1 MDRRTRENLLYVAGE
16 LVSRFGR
23 PLFYVSL
30 ILAVGGGIVWAFQKV
45 DAYLTPSYAQED
57 EQETSSASQGEVI
70 TEAHITI
77 SKIGLSVP
85 VAFVDSTNPDD
96 FLEPLKKGVA
106 HYPSALPGQKGA
118 SIMLGHS
125 APPGWLGNLYDGV
138 FSDLKDLGEGDLIV
152 VSTGAKS
159 YTYKV
164 SSKLFLE
171 RGQDIP
177 EELTRSNTPRLLLL
191 SCWPPG
197 INNKRIMILAEAI

>member
-1 MDRRTRENLLYVAGE
+1 MNRRTRENLVYMGE
-16 LVSRFGR
+16 ELMTRFGK
-23 PLFYVSL
+23 PFLFSCL
-30 ILAVGGGIVWAFQKV
+30 ILMVGGGIVWGFQKV
-45 DAYLTPSYAQED
+45 DAYLTPPYAQEE
-57 EQETSSASQGEVI
+57 EQKEEI

-77 SKIGLSVP
+77 PKIGLSAP
-85 VAFVDSTNPDD
+85 IAFVDSTDPDD

-138 FSDLKDLGEGDLIV
+138 FSDLKDLAEGDLV
-152 VSTGAKS
+152 VVNTPTKS
-159 YTYKV
+159 YMYKV
-164 SSKLFLE
+164 SAKLFLE

-177 EELTRSNTPRLLLL
+177 EELTKSNTPRLLLL

>member
-1 MDRRTRENLLYVAGE
+1 MDRRTRENLIYVGGE
-16 LVSRFGR
+16 LASRFGR
-23 PLFYVSL
+23 PFLYACL
-30 ILAVGGGIVWAFQKV
+30 ILMVGGGIVWGFQKV
-45 DAYLTPSYAQED
+45 DAYLTPSYAQEE
-57 EQETSSASQGEVI
+57 EQTEEI
-70 TEAHITI
+70 TETTHITI
-77 SKIGLSVP
+77 PKIGLSAP
-85 VAFVDSTNPDD
+85 VTFVESTDPDD

-138 FSDLKDLGEGDLIV
+138 FSDLKDLEEGDLVV
-152 VSTGAKS
+152 VSTGARS

-164 SSKLFLE
+164 SAKLFLD

-177 EELTRSNTPRLLLL
+177 EELTRSNQPRLLLL

-197 INNKRIMILAEAI
+197 INNKRIMIQAEAI